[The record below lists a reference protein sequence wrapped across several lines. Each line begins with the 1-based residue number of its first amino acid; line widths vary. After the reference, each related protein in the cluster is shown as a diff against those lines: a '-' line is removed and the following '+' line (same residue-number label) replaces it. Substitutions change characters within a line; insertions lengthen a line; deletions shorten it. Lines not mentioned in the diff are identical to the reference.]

1 MNKMYMELSIWKRID
16 GKTAV
21 HFRCFEDIASHL
33 FCVQSADFYALPAAV
48 NARAGF
54 DRQFVELFIEDE
66 PIERGEW
73 FATVEEAIAAH
84 ERVFVSM
91 MQGIVEQEKKQ

>member
-1 MNKMYMELSIWKRID
+1 MYLELSIWKRID
-16 GKTAV
+16 GKTAI

-33 FCVQSADFYALPAAV
+33 FCVQSADFYTLPETV

-91 MQGIVEQEKKQ
+91 GQDIVEQEKKQ

>member
-1 MNKMYMELSIWKRID
+1 MYLELSIWKRID
-16 GKTAV
+16 DKTAI

-33 FCVQSADFYALPAAV
+33 FCVQSADLYRLPATV

-54 DRQFVELFIEDE
+54 DRQFVELFIEVE
-66 PIERGEW
+66 PIERSEW
-73 FATVEEAIAAH
+73 FATVEEAIAEH

-91 MQGIVEQEKKQ
+91 RQGIVEQEKKQ